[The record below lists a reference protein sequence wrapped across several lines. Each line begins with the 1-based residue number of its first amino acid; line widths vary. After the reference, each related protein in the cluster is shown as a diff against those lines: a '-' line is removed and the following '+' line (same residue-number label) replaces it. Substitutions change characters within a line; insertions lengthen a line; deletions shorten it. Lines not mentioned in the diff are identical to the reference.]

1 MMNREHLVLFIERQG
16 KRIVA
21 VEATVATFHARL
33 TELETVRSRSF
44 WGRFKWLFLGR

>member
-21 VEATVATFHARL
+21 AEATVATFHARL
-33 TELETVRSRSF
+33 AELEAVRSRSF